1 MGNMTP
7 NDTCVSFVLHVY
19 EYNGYIPESEDSD
32 ELLLT
37 LFLLALAEDEEED
50 GL

>member
-1 MGNMTP
+1 MTP

-19 EYNGYIPESEDSD
+19 EYNGYLPESEDSD

-37 LFLLALAEDEEED
+37 LFLLALAADDDDED
-50 GL
+50 L